1 MSVSEPRHAING
13 EVATAKVI
21 DGEAIVINV
30 VTGRYYSLEG
40 SGALAWT
47 WLAAGATL
55 AEAADALAAR
65 FGIGAAQARAD
76 LAPLADELVADELL
90 VRGDAVAGPPD
101 PALADAD
108 GVAAVRGPYAAPKVV
123 RFTDMEDLLA
133 FDPPLP
139 PTDAELWP
147 AHADQ
152 R

>member
-1 MSVSEPRHAING
+1 MSGSEPRYALNG
-13 EVATAKVI
+13 DVATAKVI

-55 AEAADALAAR
+55 DEAAAALARHFAVDP
-65 FGIGAAQARAD
+65 AQARAD

-90 VRGDAVAGPPD
+90 VCGADVPAGAPDSALGAGDGI
-101 PALADAD
+101 
-108 GVAAVRGPYAAPKVV
+108 RGPYAPPKVV

-139 PTDAELWP
+139 PTDAQLWP

-152 R
+152 G